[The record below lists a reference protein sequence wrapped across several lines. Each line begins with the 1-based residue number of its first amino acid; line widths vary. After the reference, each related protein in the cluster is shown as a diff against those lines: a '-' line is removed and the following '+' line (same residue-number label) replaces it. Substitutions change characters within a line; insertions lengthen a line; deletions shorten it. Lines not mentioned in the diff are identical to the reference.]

1 MNLSSNFTNSF
12 LYTFTGEDKNV
23 IKLCNDE
30 IQFRFKVIGF
40 FVMCIFI
47 GCLLSA
53 GSFMYSL
60 FEENLFVSIPFGF
73 IWAFLVTNI
82 YLLLIYTI
90 SPTVL
95 PHAQKINRLNKRIIT
110 KENRISN
117 FFTFSMIFRLSFM
130 IILALIIAQP
140 LNVFFLSNKTD
151 SSIEK
156 YKVEQRASMIVQ
168 SNKLLIQKESDLRK
182 SIELQMLQANAL
194 NTEQLIYKINE
205 DEKFSS
211 LSLLIL
217 AKIDSLNRG
226 YRSKNEKLKRDSLVN
241 ILNQL
246 IFEEIQSDKNFIIN
260 SNKDESIYTKELSIL
275 IDNKL
280 KSYSKLDQL
289 LDRSN
294 FYIQKI
300 KILLRETMFSWIII
314 FIVIYVFLL
323 PIYLKFKIRNELDF
337 YEIREKREKDFV
349 LNAYNEF
356 KGQYKMILEKRIAQF
371 NKKIIEN
378 LTPFLEKLKSV
389 NIEKYAEIK
398 ANIDKECQYEQ
409 IEKYEKYNDAP
420 FRTMKK
426 THKAL
431 SNNQKELLSLL
442 YPKESLND

>member
-1 MNLSSNFTNSF
+1 MNPSYNFTNSF

-30 IQFRFKVIGF
+30 IQFRFKIIGF
-40 FVMCIFI
+40 FVVCIFM

-53 GSFMYSL
+53 GSFIFSL
-60 FEENLFVSIPFGF
+60 FEGNIFISIPFGI

-140 LNVFFLSNKTD
+140 LSVFFLTFKAE
-151 SSIEK
+151 SSLEK
-156 YKVEQRASMIVQ
+156 YKVEQRANMIVQ
-168 SNKLLIQKESDLRK
+168 SNKLLIQKETDLRK
-182 SIELQMLQANAL
+182 SIELQMLQNNSF
-194 NTEQLIYKINE
+194 NTNQLLYKINE
-205 DEKFSS
+205 DEKFSNQ
-211 LSLLIL
+211 SLLIL

-226 YRSKNEKLKRDSLVN
+226 FRSKNEKLKRDSLVEL
-241 ILNQL
+241 LNKL

-260 SNKDESIYTKELSIL
+260 SNIDESIYAKELSIL

-280 KSYSKLDQL
+280 KSYSKLDEL
-289 LDRSN
+289 LDKSN

-314 FIVIYVFLL
+314 FIVIFVFLS

-349 LNAYNEF
+349 LKSYKEF
-356 KGQYKMILEKRIAQF
+356 KIQYKRIIEKRIELY
-371 NKKIIEN
+371 NKQIIEN
-378 LTPFLEKLKSV
+378 LTPFLDKLKSI
-389 NIEKYAEIK
+389 NLNKYAEVK

-409 IEKYEKYNDAP
+409 IEKYEKFIDAP

-431 SNNQKELLSLL
+431 SNNQKELLNLL